1 METLTMSHLLQPET
15 HRLLLRQW
23 QPKDYSAFAALNA
36 DPEVMRY
43 FPAPLTTDQS
53 DAIANLCQQ
62 LIDLFG
68 WGFWAVELKSS
79 GEFIGFCGLHVPS
92 DPLPFAPC
100 VEIGWRFARPFWGQG
115 YATEAATA
123 AMQTGFDQLQFEE
136 LVSFTTAEN
145 QRSVAVMQRLAMQP
159 AGAFEHPALPEGHPL
174 RHHLLY
180 RKSNP
185 SFTFQDQQNN
195 GSDT

>member
-1 METLTMSHLLQPET
+1 MNYLLEPET
-15 HRLLLRQW
+15 PRLLLRQW
-23 QPKDYSAFAALNA
+23 QPEDYPVFAALNA

-43 FPAPLTTDQS
+43 FPAPLTSEQS
-53 DAIANLCQQ
+53 DAVAQLCQQ
-62 LIDLFG
+62 LIELFG

-79 GEFIGFCGLHVPS
+79 GEFIGFCGLHTPV

-123 AMQTGFDQLQFEE
+123 AMQAGFDQLQFDE

-159 AGAFEHPALPEGHPL
+159 DGTFEHPALPVGHPL
-174 RHHLLY
+174 RHHVLY

-185 SFTFQDQQNN
+185 YFIFPNQQDKE
-195 GSDT
+195 SDT